1 MKRMIRNSVTAI
13 FITIL
18 SLSSLYG
25 QEGLFPQLKGYKT
38 VSETIVYTPDDLW
51 NYINGAADAYLALGF
66 LELRITEYWKGRR
79 LIKAEIYRFGDDAMA
94 FGMYSLERSP
104 GYDFIQVGVQ
114 GYNEDGVVFFY
125 KDRYYVK
132 IMTQSESKKMNESM
146 KELAGLIADR
156 IEGKNEFPAL
166 LKLFPSDGL
175 IKNQETYILESVL
188 GHEFLRGA
196 FRATYEIDN
205 DRFDV
210 YFFSCKNTEEAS
222 AMAAKLAGD
231 AYTAGDD
238 IFKYVFEDGFN
249 GILHMAQ
256 QRERMVIVSG
266 LGSDKT
272 PLADR
277 YINSLLR
284 P

>member
-1 MKRMIRNSVTAI
+1 MIRKSTITI
-13 FITIL
+13 FIAVL
-18 SLSSLYG
+18 SLSGLYG
-25 QEGLFPQLKGYKT
+25 QEGLFPTLKGYKT
-38 VSETIVYTPDDLW
+38 VNEYPVYTPDDLW
-51 NYINGAADAYLALGF
+51 NYIDGAADAYLALGF
-66 LELRITEYWKGRR
+66 LDLNITEYKKGKKA
-79 LIKAEIYRFGDDAMA
+79 IKAEIYRFGDDAMA

-125 KDRYYVK
+125 KDRYYIK
-132 IMTQSESKKMNESM
+132 IMTQSKSKKVNESM
-146 KELAGLIADR
+146 KELAGLIAAR
-156 IEGKNEFPAL
+156 IDGKNEFPAL
-166 LKLFPSDGL
+166 LKLYPSEGL
-175 IKNQETYILESVL
+175 VRNQETYILESVL

-196 FRATYEIDN
+196 FRASYEVDN

-210 YFFSCKNTEEAS
+210 YLFNCKSSEEAS
-222 AMAAKLAGD
+222 AMAASLAGD
-231 AYTAGDD
+231 AYTPGED

-249 GILHMAQ
+249 GMLHMAQ
-256 QRERMVIVSG
+256 QRERIVIVSG
-266 LGSDKT
+266 LGTEKT

>member
-1 MKRMIRNSVTAI
+1 MIRKST
-13 FITIL
+13 ITIVITVLFL
-18 SLSSLYG
+18 SGLYG
-25 QEGLFPQLKGYKT
+25 QEGLFPPLKGYKT
-38 VSETIVYTPDDLW
+38 VNEYPVYTPDDLW
-51 NYINGAADAYLALGF
+51 NYIDGAADAYLALGF
-66 LELRITEYWKGRR
+66 LDLNITEYKKGKKA
-79 LIKAEIYRFGDDAMA
+79 IKAEIYRFGDDAMA

-125 KDRYYVK
+125 KDRYYIK
-132 IMTQSESKKMNESM
+132 IMTQSESKKVNESM
-146 KELAGLIADR
+146 KELAGLIATR
-156 IEGKNEFPAL
+156 IGGKNEFPAL
-166 LKLFPSDGL
+166 LKLYPSEGL
-175 IKNQETYILESVL
+175 VRNQETYILESVL

-196 FRATYEIDN
+196 FRASYEVDN

-210 YFFSCKNTEEAS
+210 YLFNCKSPEEAS
-222 AMAAKLAGD
+222 AMATRLAGD
-231 AYTAGDD
+231 AYAPGED

-249 GILHMAQ
+249 GMLHMAQ
-256 QRERMVIVSG
+256 QRERIVIVSG
-266 LGSDKT
+266 LGTDKT

>member
-1 MKRMIRNSVTAI
+1 MIRKSTITI
-13 FITIL
+13 FITVL
-18 SLSSLYG
+18 SFSCLYG
-25 QEGLFPQLKGYKT
+25 QEGLFPPLNGYKT
-38 VSETIVYTPDDLW
+38 VNEYPVYTPDDLW
-51 NYINGAADAYLALGF
+51 NYIDGAADAYLALGF
-66 LELRITEYWKGRR
+66 LDLNITEYKKGKKA
-79 LIKAEIYRFGDDAMA
+79 IKAEIYRFGDDAMA

-125 KDRYYVK
+125 KDRYYIK
-132 IMTQSESKKMNESM
+132 IMTQSESKKVNESM
-146 KELAGLIADR
+146 KELAGLIAAR
-156 IEGKNEFPAL
+156 IDGKNEFPAL
-166 LKLFPSDGL
+166 LKLFPSAGL

-196 FRATYEIDN
+196 FRASYEVDN

-210 YFFSCKNTEEAS
+210 YLFNCKSSEEAS
-222 AMAAKLAGD
+222 AMAARLAGD

-238 IFKYVFEDGFN
+238 VFKYVFEDGFN
-249 GILHMAQ
+249 GMLHIAQ
-256 QRERMVIVSG
+256 QRERIVIVSG
-266 LGSDKT
+266 LGTDKT

>member
-1 MKRMIRNSVTAI
+1 MIRKSIITV
-13 FITIL
+13 FITVL
-18 SLSSLYG
+18 SFSGLHG
-25 QEGLFPQLKGYKT
+25 QQGLFPQLKGYKA
-38 VSETIVYTPDDLW
+38 VNEYPVYTPDDLW

-66 LELRITEYWKGRR
+66 SDLNITEYRKGKRA
-79 LIKAEIYRFGDDAMA
+79 IKAEIYRFGDDAMA

-132 IMTQSESKKMNESM
+132 IMTQSESKKVNDSM
-146 KELAGLIADR
+146 KELAGLIAAR

-166 LKLFPSDGL
+166 LKLFPSEGL
-175 IKNQETYILESVL
+175 LKNQETYILESVL

-196 FRATYEIDN
+196 FRATYEIAN

-210 YFFSCKNTEEAS
+210 YFFNCKSTEDAS
-222 AMAAKLAGD
+222 AMAGKLAGD
-231 AYTAGDD
+231 AYTGSEDV
-238 IFKYVFEDGFN
+238 FKYVFEDGFN
-249 GILHMAQ
+249 GMIHMAQ
-256 QRERMVIVSG
+256 QGARMVIVSG
-266 LGSDKT
+266 LNGAGT
-272 PLADR
+272 PLAEQ

>member
-1 MKRMIRNSVTAI
+1 MIRKPI
-13 FITIL
+13 ITIL
-18 SLSSLYG
+18 ITVLSFSGLYG

-38 VSETIVYTPDDLW
+38 VNEYPVYTPDDLW
-51 NYINGAADAYLALGF
+51 NYIDGAADAYLALGF
-66 LELRITEYWKGRR
+66 LDLNITEYKKGKRA
-79 LIKAEIYRFGDDAMA
+79 IKAEIYRFGDDAMA

-132 IMTQSESKKMNESM
+132 IMTQSESKKVNESM
-146 KELAGLIADR
+146 KELAGLIAAR

-166 LKLFPSDGL
+166 LKLFPAEGL
-175 IKNQETYILESVL
+175 IKNQEAYILESVL

-196 FRATYEIDN
+196 FRATYEIAN

-210 YFFSCKNTEEAS
+210 YFFNCKSTEDAS
-222 AMAAKLAGD
+222 VMAARLAGE
-231 AYTAGDD
+231 AYATGDD
-238 IFKYVFEDGFN
+238 VFKYVFEDGFN
-249 GILHMAQ
+249 GLLHMAQ
-256 QRERMVIVSG
+256 HRERMVIISG
-266 LGSDKT
+266 LGRGST
-272 PLADR
+272 PLAEQ

>member
-1 MKRMIRNSVTAI
+1 MIRKSTITI
-13 FITIL
+13 FIAVL
-18 SLSSLYG
+18 SLSGLYG
-25 QEGLFPQLKGYKT
+25 QEGLFPQLNGYKT
-38 VSETIVYTPDDLW
+38 VNEYPVYTPDDLW
-51 NYINGAADAYLALGF
+51 NYIDGAADAYLALGF
-66 LELRITEYWKGRR
+66 LDLNITEYKKGKKA
-79 LIKAEIYRFGDDAMA
+79 IKAEIYRFGDDAMA

-125 KDRYYVK
+125 KDRYYIK
-132 IMTQSESKKMNESM
+132 IMTQSESKKVNESM
-146 KELAGLIADR
+146 KELAGLIAAR
-156 IEGKNEFPAL
+156 IDGKNEFPAL
-166 LKLFPSDGL
+166 LKLYPSEGL
-175 IKNQETYILESVL
+175 VRNQETYILESVL

-196 FRATYEIDN
+196 FRASYEVDN

-210 YFFSCKNTEEAS
+210 YLFNCKSSEEAS
-222 AMAAKLAGD
+222 AMAASLAGD
-231 AYTAGDD
+231 AYTPGED

-256 QRERMVIVSG
+256 QRERIVIVSG
-266 LGSDKT
+266 LGTDKT

>member
-1 MKRMIRNSVTAI
+1 MIRKSIITI
-13 FITIL
+13 FITVL
-18 SLSSLYG
+18 SFSGLYG
-25 QEGLFPQLKGYKT
+25 QQGLFPQLKGYKA
-38 VSETIVYTPDDLW
+38 VNEYPVYTPDDLW

-66 LELRITEYWKGRR
+66 LDLNITEYRKGKKT
-79 LIKAEIYRFGDDAMA
+79 IKAEIYRFGDDAMA

-132 IMTQSESKKMNESM
+132 IMTQSESKKVNESM
-146 KELAGLIADR
+146 KELAGLIAAR

-166 LKLFPSDGL
+166 LKLFPSEGL
-175 IKNQETYILESVL
+175 LKNQETYILESVL
-188 GHEFLRGA
+188 GHEYLRGA
-196 FRATYEIDN
+196 FRASYEIDN

-210 YFFSCKNTEEAS
+210 YLFNCKSPEDAS
-222 AMAAKLAGD
+222 AMAGKLAGD
-231 AYTAGDD
+231 AYTGSDD
-238 IFKYVFEDGFN
+238 VFKYVFEDGFN

-256 QRERMVIVSG
+256 QRERIVIISG

-272 PLADR
+272 PLAER